1 METKVESVDKK
12 LSSVKPSK
20 QNKSE
25 KIDINNSPEAQ
36 AFFREYM
43 EKHWNNWLNESIP
56 ILDGLTPCQAAKTKD
71 GREKLEALL
80 LDFDRKNER
89 SQDNLLKPNVDE
101 LRKKLR
107 LIE

>member
-25 KIDINNSPEAQ
+25 KIDINSPEAR
-36 AFFREYM
+36 AFLKEYS

-56 ILDGLTPCQAAKTKD
+56 ILDGLTPYQAAKTKD

-80 LDFDRKNER
+80 LDFDRKNES
-89 SQDNLLKPNVDE
+89 SQDNLISPNVDE